1 MDAFSKRV
9 ESWIDKRMKGKKV
22 RMYERKEGGPEEVV
36 FDFSDAH
43 YVIREEVCYVVEE
56 GRP

>member
-1 MDAFSKRV
+1 
-9 ESWIDKRMKGKKV
+9 MKGKKV